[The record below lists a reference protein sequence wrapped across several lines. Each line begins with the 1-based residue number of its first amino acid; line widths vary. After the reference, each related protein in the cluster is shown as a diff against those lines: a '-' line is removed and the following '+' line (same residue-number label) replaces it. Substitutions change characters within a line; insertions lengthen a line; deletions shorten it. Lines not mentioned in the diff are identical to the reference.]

1 MLQKGW
7 ACKPFWQALCH
18 VDRLSEAYVVAK
30 VNAVGYSNC
39 VTLFSCN
46 RALFGNAGT
55 PLRRLQDAT
64 QLMMP
69 RTCLTKMT
77 TLMSSHGML
86 QQTATLPA
94 VVITEAFQKRL
105 EDRLLI
111 EINAGQDMAM
121 LERTD
126 LYAYSCSALSYRSMY
141 FQGIQLYHI
150 SPNA

>member
-1 MLQKGW
+1 
-7 ACKPFWQALCH
+7 
-18 VDRLSEAYVVAK
+18 
-30 VNAVGYSNC
+30 
-39 VTLFSCN
+39 
-46 RALFGNAGT
+46 
-55 PLRRLQDAT
+55 
-64 QLMMP
+64 
-69 RTCLTKMT
+69 MT